1 MNATRAAF
9 AADVRA
15 GLSLPQKQLPARW
28 LYDEVGSALF
38 EAICALPEYG
48 LTRADERI
56 LIRHADEIL
65 ACAGEVW
72 RVAELGS
79 GSGRKTRVMLEAA
92 ARLGPV
98 SYLPIDVSR
107 AALERCEREMSG
119 RAGISVRALEM
130 EYLDGLRAIE
140 REGHGRLLVLFLG
153 SSIGNFDRA
162 AALAFLQDV
171 RAALAPGDLLLL
183 GADLVKAPELLLEAY
198 DDPIGLTAAFNRN
211 VLARINRELE
221 GAFDVRAFAH
231 EARYDAGAQRVEM
244 HLRATSRQEAEVRA
258 AGLRVTVEAGETIWT
273 ESSYK
278 FRMADLERLAHD
290 SGFSV
295 AARWCDAEWPFTE
308 MLLRVQG

>member
-1 MNATRAAF
+1 VNATRAAF

-15 GLSLPQKQLPARW
+15 GLSLPRKQLPARW

-65 ACAGEVW
+65 ASAGEVW

-79 GSGRKTRVMLEAA
+79 GTGRKTRVILEAA

-119 RAGISVRALEM
+119 LAAVSVRALEM
-130 EYLDGLRAIE
+130 DYLDGLRAIE

-153 SSIGNFDRA
+153 SSIGNFDQA
-162 AALAFLQDV
+162 AALAFLRDV
-171 RAALAPGDLLLL
+171 RAVLAPGDLLLL

-221 GAFDVRAFAH
+221 GSFDVRAFAH
-231 EARYDAGAQRVEM
+231 EARYDPAAQRVEM
-244 HLRATSRQEAEVRA
+244 HLRATSRQEAAIRA

-278 FRMADLERLAHD
+278 FRMADLERLAQD
-290 SGFSV
+290 SGFS
-295 AARWCDAEWPFTE
+295 AIARWCDDEWPFTE
-308 MLLRVQG
+308 MLLRVRP